1 MALEQQS
8 PDIAQGVH
16 VDRHEEDIG
25 AGDQVRTQ
33 RKCKN
38 VFEHIICDKHS
49 HVAFPLCCRGSCLA
63 MPLMRRRSAC
73 HLPLS
78 SLTNWTPKW
87 PSCGGT
93 APSHGSAQTQKLR
106 SAVWELKCLEGKQH
120 LFCTLTIA
128 SWYNCECSE
137 LQCAGSDFRAPDW
150 HWPCYLISVHW
161 TSTLA
166 NRCDGC
172 WAR

>member
-16 VDRHEEDIG
+16 VDRLEDDIG

-38 VFEHIICDKHS
+38 VFEHIICDKHL
-49 HVAFPLCCRGSCLA
+49 HVAFPLCFRGSCLA
-63 MPLMRRRSAC
+63 MPLMRRRRAC
-73 HLPLS
+73 RSPLS
-78 SLTNWTPKW
+78 SLTNSTPKW

-106 SAVWELKCLEGKQH
+106 SAIWELKCLEGKQLLFAH
-120 LFCTLTIA
+120 LQLQVDIIVSLQSYNVQVQTSEPLTDIDHA
-128 SWYNCECSE
+128 ILSAECS
-137 LQCAGSDFRAPDW
+137 LNQYIGQ
-150 HWPCYLISVHW
+150 
-161 TSTLA
+161 
-166 NRCDGC
+166 
-172 WAR
+172 